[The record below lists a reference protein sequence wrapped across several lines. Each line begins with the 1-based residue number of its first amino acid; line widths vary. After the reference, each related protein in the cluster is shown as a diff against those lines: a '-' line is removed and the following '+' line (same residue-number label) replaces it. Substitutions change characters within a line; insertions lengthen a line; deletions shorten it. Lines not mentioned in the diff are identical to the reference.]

1 MLSKLAAIALVL
13 ATSLTGAVPAA
24 HRPVDSLA
32 LGSRPGGASCA
43 SSGAFCCNSTIP
55 AQDADSSLTTF
66 LGALGMGL
74 ENLANNLGLGCA
86 SMTSGVSW
94 CVR

>member
-1 MLSKLAAIALVL
+1 MQIKLSTLAVVLAA
-13 ATSLTGAVPAA
+13 SLTSAMPAL
-24 HRPVDSLA
+24 HQRVDIAARGTS
-32 LGSRPGGASCA
+32 GSGSGASCA

-55 AQDADSSLTTF
+55 AIDADNSLTTF

-74 ENLANNLGLGCA
+74 ENLANNLGLGCT

-94 CVR
+94 